1 MSIVIFICIILI
13 LYIKPSAIINFANT
27 MFGKLVLTI
36 ITILVAMQNTI
47 CGLLMAFLLIILLEY
62 TYEGFDA
69 FPQEPDIKEKKKKKT
84 TSKSR
89 AKKMVDS
96 FTTSSNSDDSVK
108 KE

>member
-1 MSIVIFICIILI
+1 MNFSVSIVIFICIILI

-62 TYEGFDA
+62 TYEGFEKLMVESDK
-69 FPQEPDIKEKKKKKT
+69 KEKKKKMTK
-84 TSKSR
+84 SKSR
-89 AKKMVDS
+89 AKKVDD
-96 FTTSSNSDDSVK
+96 DDSAIK
-108 KE
+108 A

>member
-62 TYEGFDA
+62 TYEGFGA

-89 AKKMVDS
+89 AKK
-96 FTTSSNSDDSVK
+96 VK
-108 KE
+108 EPNIIEGNTEIIQSE